1 MLPSCLNKLRISIRL
16 PIVMINYHSWEIM
29 LPTIEPVD
37 EQTIEVIPDG
47 DRQANRGN

>member
-1 MLPSCLNKLRISIRL
+1 
-16 PIVMINYHSWEIM
+16 MINDHSREIM

>member
-1 MLPSCLNKLRISIRL
+1 
-16 PIVMINYHSWEIM
+16 M

-47 DRQANRGN
+47 DRQANRGNWPNEARTSNETGQSTSVQKEGMA